1 MQKRLLFVA
10 FLLLA
15 ICNKIVADDQLT
27 VSDVSMYPGDS
38 KEVSIELTNAESYV
52 GFQFDL
58 YLPNGITIESYSR
71 SSRIPDGTTLEMA
84 QQTDGGY
91 RFIAAGLG
99 GNTIT
104 GNEGAVMT
112 ITLKSADAIA
122 LNDYTAYLRQV
133 KVSKADGSGI
143 TVAEL
148 PFTVTIAERPK
159 VAPVTFAPNGYR
171 VTLNTTTE
179 GADIYYTLSNS
190 NEGEQ
195 TCTSGTELTLGGDC
209 TIMAYAMKNG
219 YNTSDTTTYT
229 FFAADVTVATPTFNQ
244 TDNMV
249 TIATT
254 TENTTI
260 YYTLDGTEPTTL
272 SNVYAEPGITLT
284 GNVIVKAFA
293 TRTNWFSSA
302 VATYD
307 VTSFKVAPVAFAQNG
322 NQITLNT
329 TTEGATIYYILSTD
343 SVYSEY
349 TAPLT
354 MTGDCTITAYATKVG
369 YTQSE
374 TTSFEFHAGGVTCSN
389 PVLARIEGTNVVTA
403 TTTTEGATIYC
414 TTDGSEPTQA
424 SSVFPEGGMPVYRNQ
439 TIKAIAMRDT
449 YYPSQVT
456 TFEVDWLQCETPT
469 FTWNGDELTITST
482 SRAEDGRGATIFYT
496 MVESSAAAT
505 VVPDTIIYNGP
516 ITVTR
521 DVIITAI
528 ARVDGYKDSQEARL
542 VYPYTAWKSLADAI
556 ANAQNVATQA
566 ATNSRVTTDMRNN
579 LQTLTTQAETLYAE
593 RTADVDAISSM
604 TTQLTN
610 TVADIEA
617 LLEIKDA
624 YAVLDDGDQY
634 GYNIMTFYYD
644 NQKDV
649 RGGMSVGPFASYSD
663 RPSKWKDRDIA
674 VKGVVFDPSFAD
686 YTDLTST
693 AYWFYNF
700 RALQTITGL
709 EYVKT
714 SNVTD
719 MAYMFSGCRSLTSLD
734 VTTFDTR
741 KVTDM
746 AQMFYDCGKLT
757 TLDVSNFKTDNVTNM
772 VWMFNGCKGLTTLD
786 VSSFNTEKVTNMKG
800 MFEYCTGLSTL
811 DLSNFNTANVTT
823 MNDMF
828 YICTGLK
835 TVNVSSFNTENVTD
849 MGGMFYNCPALT
861 SLDLSSFNTEKVTNM
876 NGMFDRSK
884 LYVIY
889 VGDKWTNAQVTEG
902 DGMFS
907 NCTNLVGGAW
917 TAYDADHTDHT
928 YAHIDGGVENPGYL
942 TSIADTAAAAAV
954 TFSRSMYELTL
965 NCETPN
971 VRIMYAVIPANGE
984 GNNDSWM
991 MYTQPITL
999 TEDCKVTALALRPN
1013 GIQSAETSYEF
1024 RMSDIDTVET
1034 PRFSWNGDELTI
1046 SCATEGASIYYTIT
1060 DSSGGTTEE
1069 FLYQQP
1075 FDVTIDITISA
1086 VARKQG
1092 MNDSQ
1097 KATLV
1102 YRYTDWQ
1109 TLLSAIAYADSI
1121 VVAATGN
1128 SRVSEEM
1135 LTDLQAQIN
1144 DALALYAARTAVEEV
1159 IMVTASD
1166 LRNAA
1171 AFIEDILNAD
1181 KEAYAVL
1188 SENDTK
1194 LTFYYDYDKQ
1204 SRGGMGV
1211 GPFTTGNLDDRGW
1224 NNAAGT
1230 ITTVVFDESMAECRT
1245 LTSTR
1250 WWFTNFQ
1257 MLRTINGLE
1266 NLKTDNVTDMCAMFN
1281 GCSSLTKIDLSML
1294 NTANVTTMQMLFDD
1308 CINLTSVNMKG
1319 LNTAKVTDTRAM
1331 FYNCSALKSLDL
1343 SDFNGAS
1350 LTAMGGM
1357 FYGSSSLET
1366 IYVGSGWNIAN
1377 IVTDQTSSTGVFAN
1391 CTSLVGGAWTA
1402 FDTDHI
1408 EYDYAH
1414 IDGGVDNPGY
1424 LTSIADT
1431 IAPASVTFRRSM
1443 YELTLNCET
1452 PNVKIYYSIMLAGGV
1467 AVDDGRDQLYTQPI
1481 TLWADCEVIAHAVR
1495 ANGVSSAVST
1505 YTFRMDDV
1513 NTVETP
1519 TFAWDN
1525 WYNHKLTI
1533 ETATSEA
1540 TVYYSMQPKD
1550 SVGNYLQDYYVE
1562 YTAPIEVSE
1571 DVLLKAIAKK
1581 EGMNVSD
1588 TLVLEYPYQSW
1599 TRLQD
1604 AIYKGLYVVSICEG
1618 SSKVNQ
1624 NDVAYLKMNIQ
1635 TCQDS
1640 LYLRTATRDVI
1651 EDLAAMLYYYAA
1663 QLEAQVTDVDFTY
1676 DTTTGSLTVSGGTT
1690 MDEALEAAGG
1700 RNTVAGHVTSII
1712 WDKDTPLTDD
1722 MLEGFTNPNML
1733 VYVKDASLAPST
1745 VTNVIVDGVAD
1756 FILLVDTDSL
1766 DNDFYCPQEF
1776 RTRTI
1781 SYTRLFGQSTEIGVC
1796 RGWETIALP
1805 FEPLTISH
1813 EKNGLLRPFASAA
1826 NDGKP
1831 FWLRQMSATGLVD
1844 AERIEANVPYI
1855 ISMPNNP
1862 NYADEFNQAG
1872 RVTFSATDVVI
1883 PATDLGEVEGATVS
1897 LIPTFQ
1903 RVAKAPE
1910 VYAINRYE
1918 AYGNN
1923 LEGSVFVS
1931 ELRDVRPFEAY
1942 TRHHDQSPAPMF
1954 YPLSEWL
1961 EDGANGIDEIVL
1973 AMSRMAGQSET
1984 WYTLDGRKLN
1994 GQPKTKGVYIVKGKK
2009 VVVR

>member
-58 YLPNGITIESYSR
+58 YLPNGITLESYSR

-99 GNTIT
+99 GQAIT

-148 PFTVTIAERPK
+148 PFTVTIAERPR

-209 TIMAYAMKNG
+209 TIMAYAMKDG

-244 TDNMV
+244 TDNVV

-272 SNVYAEPGITLT
+272 SNVYAEPGIMLT

-322 NQITLNT
+322 NQITLST
-329 TTEGATIYYILSTD
+329 TTEGATIYYSTD
-343 SVYSEY
+343 SVYHEY

-389 PVLARIEGTNVVTA
+389 PVLARTEGTNVVTA
-403 TTTTEGATIYC
+403 TTTTEGATIHY
-414 TTDGSEPTQA
+414 TADGSTPSEA
-424 SSVFPEGGMPVYRNQ
+424 SPVFPEGGMPVYRNQ
-439 TIKAIAMRDT
+439 TIKAIALRDT

-456 TFEVDWLQCETPT
+456 TFEVDWFQCETPT

-496 MVESSAAAT
+496 MVESSAAGT
-505 VVPDTIIYNGP
+505 VVPDTMIYNGP

-528 ARVDGYKDSQEARL
+528 ARVDDFKDSPEARL

-579 LQTLTTQAETLYAE
+579 LQTLTTQAEALYAE

-610 TVADIEA
+610 AVADIEA

-734 VTTFDTR
+734 VSTFDTR

-917 TAYDADHTDHT
+917 TAYDADHTDYT

-942 TSIADTAAAAAV
+942 TSIADTVAAAAV
-954 TFSRSMYELTL
+954 TFS
-965 NCETPN
+965 
-971 VRIMYAVIPANGE
+971 
-984 GNNDSWM
+984 
-991 MYTQPITL
+991 
-999 TEDCKVTALALRPN
+999 
-1013 GIQSAETSYEF
+1013 
-1024 RMSDIDTVET
+1024 
-1034 PRFSWNGDELTI
+1034 
-1046 SCATEGASIYYTIT
+1046 
-1060 DSSGGTTEE
+1060 
-1069 FLYQQP
+1069 
-1075 FDVTIDITISA
+1075 
-1086 VARKQG
+1086 
-1092 MNDSQ
+1092 
-1097 KATLV
+1097 
-1102 YRYTDWQ
+1102 
-1109 TLLSAIAYADSI
+1109 
-1121 VVAATGN
+1121 
-1128 SRVSEEM
+1128 
-1135 LTDLQAQIN
+1135 
-1144 DALALYAARTAVEEV
+1144 
-1159 IMVTASD
+1159 
-1166 LRNAA
+1166 
-1171 AFIEDILNAD
+1171 
-1181 KEAYAVL
+1181 
-1188 SENDTK
+1188 
-1194 LTFYYDYDKQ
+1194 
-1204 SRGGMGV
+1204 
-1211 GPFTTGNLDDRGW
+1211 
-1224 NNAAGT
+1224 
-1230 ITTVVFDESMAECRT
+1230 
-1245 LTSTR
+1245 
-1250 WWFTNFQ
+1250 
-1257 MLRTINGLE
+1257 
-1266 NLKTDNVTDMCAMFN
+1266 
-1281 GCSSLTKIDLSML
+1281 
-1294 NTANVTTMQMLFDD
+1294 
-1308 CINLTSVNMKG
+1308 
-1319 LNTAKVTDTRAM
+1319 
-1331 FYNCSALKSLDL
+1331 
-1343 SDFNGAS
+1343 
-1350 LTAMGGM
+1350 
-1357 FYGSSSLET
+1357 
-1366 IYVGSGWNIAN
+1366 
-1377 IVTDQTSSTGVFAN
+1377 
-1391 CTSLVGGAWTA
+1391 
-1402 FDTDHI
+1402 
-1408 EYDYAH
+1408 
-1414 IDGGVDNPGY
+1414 
-1424 LTSIADT
+1424 
-1431 IAPASVTFRRSM
+1431 RSM

-1505 YTFRMDDV
+1505 YTFNMSDI

-1519 TFAWDN
+1519 TFSWNGDE
-1525 WYNHKLTI
+1525 LTI
-1533 ETATSEA
+1533 SCATEGASIYYTIFEGQESDDTYVPEEKLYTGPITVNFNTVITAVARMQGMNDSETATLNYPYFSWNHLLQSIEYAKAVMHRVVDEGKYEQVAELYDALDVELAKAQVLYNNRNRSEDA
-1540 TVYYSMQPKD
+1540 ASIDSLANQLGAAARTIEDILDTPTEKLDTPVISWNGDEMYWLVYQQGSGVMTCLSDFDSNNDGVVDDKDFFNIHTTLTIKRDVTIRAYSYMEGKLNSD
-1550 SVGNYLQDYYVE
+1550 TITIDYP
-1562 YTAPIEVSE
+1562 YTAWMS
-1571 DVLLKAIAKK
+1571 LLEAI
-1581 EGMNVSD
+1581 NYSN
-1588 TLVLEYPYQSW
+1588 
-1599 TRLQD
+1599 
-1604 AIYKGLYVVSICEG
+1604 YVVSLCQG
-1618 SSKVNQ
+1618 SSKVSQ
-1624 NDVAYLKMNIQ
+1624 DDVMA
-1635 TCQDS
+1635 
-1640 LYLRTATRDVI
+1640 LRTKIEDASYLYSLRQEKRAVI
-1651 EDLAAMLYYYAA
+1651 ENIAQELRMRAA

-1745 VTNVIVDGVAD
+1745 VTNVIVNGVAD

-1903 RVAKAPE
+1903 RVDKAPE

>member
-27 VSDVSMYPGDS
+27 VSNVSMYPGDS
-38 KEVSIELTNAESYV
+38 KEVSIELTNTESYV

-159 VAPVTFAPNGYR
+159 VASVTFAPNGYR

-209 TIMAYAMKNG
+209 TIMAYAMKDG

-244 TDNMV
+244 TDNVV

-322 NQITLNT
+322 NQITLST

-389 PVLARIEGTNVVTA
+389 PVLARTEGTNVVTA
-403 TTTTEGATIYC
+403 STTTEGATIYC

-456 TFEVDWLQCETPT
+456 TFEVDWFQCETPT

-482 SRAEDGRGATIFYT
+482 SRAEDGRGATILYT
-496 MVESSAAAT
+496 MVESSAAGT
-505 VVPDTIIYNGP
+505 VVPDTMIYNGP

-542 VYPYTAWKSLADAI
+542 VYSYNAWQTLAEAI
-556 ANAQNVATQA
+556 ALAQSVSAQA
-566 ATNSRVTTDMRNN
+566 ARNAHVTSEQRDYLDAVTA
-579 LQTLTTQAETLYAE
+579 QAQTLYAE
-593 RTADVDAISSM
+593 RTADVDAINAM
-604 TTQLTN
+604 NAQLRTAI
-610 TVADIEA
+610 ADVED
-617 LLEIKDA
+617 LLSIKDA
-624 YAVLDDGDQY
+624 YAVLSVANAQY
-634 GYNIMTFYYD
+634 GYRQLTFYYD
-644 NQKDV
+644 NQKGE
-649 RGGMSVGPFASYSD
+649 RGGMNIGPFNSYSD
-663 RPSKWKDRDIA
+663 RPYDWKNND
-674 VKGVVFDPSFAD
+674 VTVHYVVFDPSFAD
-686 YTDLTST
+686 CTTITST
-693 AYWFYNF
+693 ANWFYNF
-700 RALQTITGL
+700 SALETVTGL
-709 EYVKT
+709 EYLNT

-719 MAYMFSGCRSLTSLD
+719 MSYMFSNCAALKTLD
-734 VTTFDTR
+734 VSTFDTR
-741 KVTDM
+741 KVTNM
-746 AQMFYDCGKLT
+746 LQMFYYCRSLR
-757 TLDVSNFKTDNVTNM
+757 TLDVSNFNTGNVTNM
-772 VWMFNGCKGLTTLD
+772 AWMFSNCSGLTSLD
-786 VSSFNTEKVTNMKG
+786 VSSFNTEKVTNMNS
-800 MFEYCTGLSTL
+800 MFEYCNRLTTL
-811 DLSNFNTANVTT
+811 DLANFNTENVTD
-823 MNDMF
+823 MNAMF
-828 YICTGLK
+828 RICTNLVS
-835 TVNVSSFNTENVTD
+835 VNVSSFNTENVTD

-861 SLDLSSFNTEKVTNM
+861 NLDLSSFNTEKVTNM

-971 VRIMYAVIPANGE
+971 V
-984 GNNDSWM
+984 
-991 MYTQPITL
+991 
-999 TEDCKVTALALRPN
+999 
-1013 GIQSAETSYEF
+1013 
-1024 RMSDIDTVET
+1024 
-1034 PRFSWNGDELTI
+1034 
-1046 SCATEGASIYYTIT
+1046 
-1060 DSSGGTTEE
+1060 
-1069 FLYQQP
+1069 
-1075 FDVTIDITISA
+1075 
-1086 VARKQG
+1086 
-1092 MNDSQ
+1092 
-1097 KATLV
+1097 
-1102 YRYTDWQ
+1102 
-1109 TLLSAIAYADSI
+1109 
-1121 VVAATGN
+1121 
-1128 SRVSEEM
+1128 
-1135 LTDLQAQIN
+1135 
-1144 DALALYAARTAVEEV
+1144 
-1159 IMVTASD
+1159 
-1166 LRNAA
+1166 
-1171 AFIEDILNAD
+1171 
-1181 KEAYAVL
+1181 
-1188 SENDTK
+1188 
-1194 LTFYYDYDKQ
+1194 
-1204 SRGGMGV
+1204 
-1211 GPFTTGNLDDRGW
+1211 
-1224 NNAAGT
+1224 
-1230 ITTVVFDESMAECRT
+1230 
-1245 LTSTR
+1245 
-1250 WWFTNFQ
+1250 
-1257 MLRTINGLE
+1257 
-1266 NLKTDNVTDMCAMFN
+1266 
-1281 GCSSLTKIDLSML
+1281 
-1294 NTANVTTMQMLFDD
+1294 
-1308 CINLTSVNMKG
+1308 
-1319 LNTAKVTDTRAM
+1319 
-1331 FYNCSALKSLDL
+1331 
-1343 SDFNGAS
+1343 
-1350 LTAMGGM
+1350 
-1357 FYGSSSLET
+1357 
-1366 IYVGSGWNIAN
+1366 
-1377 IVTDQTSSTGVFAN
+1377 
-1391 CTSLVGGAWTA
+1391 
-1402 FDTDHI
+1402 
-1408 EYDYAH
+1408 
-1414 IDGGVDNPGY
+1414 
-1424 LTSIADT
+1424 
-1431 IAPASVTFRRSM
+1431 
-1443 YELTLNCET
+1443 
-1452 PNVKIYYSIMLAGGV
+1452 KIYYSIMLAGGV
-1467 AVDDGRDQLYTQPI
+1467 AVEDGRDQLYTQPI

-1505 YTFRMDDV
+1505 YTFNMSDI

-1519 TFAWDN
+1519 TFSWNGDE
-1525 WYNHKLTI
+1525 LTI
-1533 ETATSEA
+1533 SCATEGASIYYTIFEGQESDETYVPEEKLYTGPITVTFNTVITAVARMQGMNDSEVATLNYPYFSWNHLLQSIEYAKAVMHRVVDEGKYEQVAELYDALDVELAKAQVLYNNRNRSEDA
-1540 TVYYSMQPKD
+1540 ASIDSLANQLGAAARTIEDILDTPTEKLDTPVISWNGDEMYWLVYQQGSGVMTWLSDFDSNNDGVVDDKDFFNIHTTLTIKRDVTIRAYSYMEGKLNSD
-1550 SVGNYLQDYYVE
+1550 TITIDYP
-1562 YTAPIEVSE
+1562 YTAWMS
-1571 DVLLKAIAKK
+1571 LLEAL
-1581 EGMNVSD
+1581 NYSN
-1588 TLVLEYPYQSW
+1588 
-1599 TRLQD
+1599 
-1604 AIYKGLYVVSICEG
+1604 YVVSLCQG
-1618 SSKVNQ
+1618 SSKVSQ
-1624 NDVAYLKMNIQ
+1624 DDVMA
-1635 TCQDS
+1635 
-1640 LYLRTATRDVI
+1640 LRTKIEDATYLYSLRQEKRAVI
-1651 EDLAAMLYYYAA
+1651 ENIAQELRMRAA

>member
-99 GNTIT
+99 GNAIT

-143 TVAEL
+143 TVAEQ

-159 VAPVTFAPNGYR
+159 VASVTFAPNGYR

-209 TIMAYAMKNG
+209 TIMAYAMKDG

-249 TIATT
+249 TISTT

-322 NQITLNT
+322 NQITLST

-389 PVLARIEGTNVVTA
+389 PVLTRIEGTNVVTA
-403 TTTTEGATIYC
+403 TTATEGATIYY
-414 TTDGSEPTQA
+414 TTDGSEPTHSNGAWADTATLFSATPVADWSVPASTTDAEITSSYATITGGKMYVTNFRESDVNVVYIRKEELAFVHSSNKDMFFKVVLNNALQAGDVISTRILSQSGSYSDDDRGLWFSTATSRPDTEPTSKIVLAHA
-424 SSVFPEGGMPVYRNQ
+424 SSTEWVTAPTYTVAEDDGICGETTFYIYRHNTHNTCFNTFTITRKTAVFPTEGLTVSRNQ

-456 TFEVDWLQCETPT
+456 TFEVDWFKCGTPT
-469 FTWNGDELTITST
+469 
-482 SRAEDGRGATIFYT
+482 
-496 MVESSAAAT
+496 
-505 VVPDTIIYNGP
+505 
-516 ITVTR
+516 
-521 DVIITAI
+521 
-528 ARVDGYKDSQEARL
+528 
-542 VYPYTAWKSLADAI
+542 
-556 ANAQNVATQA
+556 
-566 ATNSRVTTDMRNN
+566 
-579 LQTLTTQAETLYAE
+579 
-593 RTADVDAISSM
+593 
-604 TTQLTN
+604 
-610 TVADIEA
+610 
-617 LLEIKDA
+617 
-624 YAVLDDGDQY
+624 
-634 GYNIMTFYYD
+634 
-644 NQKDV
+644 
-649 RGGMSVGPFASYSD
+649 
-663 RPSKWKDRDIA
+663 
-674 VKGVVFDPSFAD
+674 
-686 YTDLTST
+686 
-693 AYWFYNF
+693 
-700 RALQTITGL
+700 
-709 EYVKT
+709 
-714 SNVTD
+714 
-719 MAYMFSGCRSLTSLD
+719 
-734 VTTFDTR
+734 
-741 KVTDM
+741 
-746 AQMFYDCGKLT
+746 
-757 TLDVSNFKTDNVTNM
+757 
-772 VWMFNGCKGLTTLD
+772 
-786 VSSFNTEKVTNMKG
+786 
-800 MFEYCTGLSTL
+800 
-811 DLSNFNTANVTT
+811 
-823 MNDMF
+823 
-828 YICTGLK
+828 
-835 TVNVSSFNTENVTD
+835 
-849 MGGMFYNCPALT
+849 
-861 SLDLSSFNTEKVTNM
+861 
-876 NGMFDRSK
+876 
-884 LYVIY
+884 
-889 VGDKWTNAQVTEG
+889 
-902 DGMFS
+902 
-907 NCTNLVGGAW
+907 
-917 TAYDADHTDHT
+917 
-928 YAHIDGGVENPGYL
+928 
-942 TSIADTAAAAAV
+942 
-954 TFSRSMYELTL
+954 
-965 NCETPN
+965 
-971 VRIMYAVIPANGE
+971 
-984 GNNDSWM
+984 
-991 MYTQPITL
+991 
-999 TEDCKVTALALRPN
+999 
-1013 GIQSAETSYEF
+1013 
-1024 RMSDIDTVET
+1024 
-1034 PRFSWNGDELTI
+1034 FSWNGDELTI
-1046 SCATEGASIYYTIT
+1046 SCATEGANIYYTIFEGQESDDT
-1060 DSSGGTTEE
+1060 YVPEE
-1069 FLYQQP
+1069 KLYTGP
-1075 FDVTIDITISA
+1075 ITVNFNTVITA
-1086 VARKQG
+1086 VARMQG
-1092 MNDSQ
+1092 MNDSET
-1097 KATLV
+1097 ATLN
-1102 YRYTDWQ
+1102 YPYFSWNH
-1109 TLLSAIAYADSI
+1109 LLQSIEYAKAVMHR
-1121 VVAATGN
+1121 VVDEGKYEQVA
-1128 SRVSEEM
+1128 E
-1135 LTDLQAQIN
+1135 LY
-1144 DALALYAARTAVEEV
+1144 DALDVELAKAQVLYNNRNRSEDAASIDSLANQLGAAART
-1159 IMVTASD
+1159 
-1166 LRNAA
+1166 
-1171 AFIEDILNAD
+1171 IEDIL
-1181 KEAYAVL
+1181 
-1188 SENDTK
+1188 DTPTEK
-1194 LTFYYDYDKQ
+1194 LDTPVISWNGDEMYWLVYQ
-1204 SRGGMGV
+1204 QGSGV
-1211 GPFTTGNLDDRGW
+1211 MTW
-1224 NNAAGT
+1224 
-1230 ITTVVFDESMAECRT
+1230 
-1245 LTSTR
+1245 
-1250 WWFTNFQ
+1250 
-1257 MLRTINGLE
+1257 
-1266 NLKTDNVTDMCAMFN
+1266 
-1281 GCSSLTKIDLSML
+1281 
-1294 NTANVTTMQMLFDD
+1294 
-1308 CINLTSVNMKG
+1308 
-1319 LNTAKVTDTRAM
+1319 
-1331 FYNCSALKSLDL
+1331 L
-1343 SDFNGAS
+1343 SDFDSNNDGVVDDKDFFNIHTT
-1350 LTAMGGM
+1350 LTIKRDV
-1357 FYGSSSLET
+1357 T
-1366 IYVGSGWNIAN
+1366 IRAYSYMEGKLNS
-1377 IVTDQTSSTGVFAN
+1377 
-1391 CTSLVGGAWTA
+1391 
-1402 FDTDHI
+1402 
-1408 EYDYAH
+1408 
-1414 IDGGVDNPGY
+1414 
-1424 LTSIADT
+1424 DT
-1431 IAPASVTFRRSM
+1431 I
-1443 YELTLNCET
+1443 
-1452 PNVKIYYSIMLAGGV
+1452 
-1467 AVDDGRDQLYTQPI
+1467 
-1481 TLWADCEVIAHAVR
+1481 
-1495 ANGVSSAVST
+1495 
-1505 YTFRMDDV
+1505 
-1513 NTVETP
+1513 
-1519 TFAWDN
+1519 
-1525 WYNHKLTI
+1525 TI
-1533 ETATSEA
+1533 
-1540 TVYYSMQPKD
+1540 
-1550 SVGNYLQDYYVE
+1550 DYP
-1562 YTAPIEVSE
+1562 YTAWMS
-1571 DVLLKAIAKK
+1571 LLEAL
-1581 EGMNVSD
+1581 NYSN
-1588 TLVLEYPYQSW
+1588 
-1599 TRLQD
+1599 
-1604 AIYKGLYVVSICEG
+1604 YVVSLCQG
-1618 SSKVNQ
+1618 SSKVSQ
-1624 NDVAYLKMNIQ
+1624 DDVMA
-1635 TCQDS
+1635 
-1640 LYLRTATRDVI
+1640 LRTKIEDASYLYSLRQEKRAVI
-1651 EDLAAMLYYYAA
+1651 ENIAQELRMRAA

-1766 DNDFYCPQEF
+1766 DNDFYCPKEF

>member
-58 YLPNGITIESYSR
+58 YLPNGITLESYSR

-99 GNTIT
+99 GQAIT

-148 PFTVTIAERPK
+148 PFTVTIAERPR

-209 TIMAYAMKNG
+209 TIMAYAMKDG

-244 TDNMV
+244 TDNVV

-272 SNVYAEPGITLT
+272 SNVYAEPGIMLT

-322 NQITLNT
+322 NQITLST
-329 TTEGATIYYILSTD
+329 TTEGATIYYSTD
-343 SVYSEY
+343 SVYHEY

-389 PVLARIEGTNVVTA
+389 PVLARTEGTNVVTA
-403 TTTTEGATIYC
+403 TTTTEGATIHY
-414 TTDGSEPTQA
+414 TADGSTPSEA
-424 SSVFPEGGMPVYRNQ
+424 SPVFPEGGMPVYRNQ
-439 TIKAIAMRDT
+439 TIKAIALRDT

-456 TFEVDWLQCETPT
+456 TFEVDWFQCETPT

-496 MVESSAAAT
+496 MVESSAAGT
-505 VVPDTIIYNGP
+505 VVPDTMIYNGP

-528 ARVDGYKDSQEARL
+528 ARVDDFKDSPEARL

-579 LQTLTTQAETLYAE
+579 LQTLTTQAEALYAE

-610 TVADIEA
+610 AVADIEA

-624 YAVLDDGDQY
+624 YAVLDNGDQY

-644 NQKDV
+644 NQKDA

-663 RPSKWKDRDIA
+663 RPSRWKDRDIA

-734 VTTFDTR
+734 VSTFDTR

-917 TAYDADHTDHT
+917 TAYDADHTDYT

-942 TSIADTAAAAAV
+942 TSIADTVAAAAV
-954 TFSRSMYELTL
+954 TFS
-965 NCETPN
+965 
-971 VRIMYAVIPANGE
+971 
-984 GNNDSWM
+984 
-991 MYTQPITL
+991 
-999 TEDCKVTALALRPN
+999 
-1013 GIQSAETSYEF
+1013 
-1024 RMSDIDTVET
+1024 
-1034 PRFSWNGDELTI
+1034 
-1046 SCATEGASIYYTIT
+1046 
-1060 DSSGGTTEE
+1060 
-1069 FLYQQP
+1069 
-1075 FDVTIDITISA
+1075 
-1086 VARKQG
+1086 
-1092 MNDSQ
+1092 
-1097 KATLV
+1097 
-1102 YRYTDWQ
+1102 
-1109 TLLSAIAYADSI
+1109 
-1121 VVAATGN
+1121 
-1128 SRVSEEM
+1128 
-1135 LTDLQAQIN
+1135 
-1144 DALALYAARTAVEEV
+1144 
-1159 IMVTASD
+1159 
-1166 LRNAA
+1166 
-1171 AFIEDILNAD
+1171 
-1181 KEAYAVL
+1181 
-1188 SENDTK
+1188 
-1194 LTFYYDYDKQ
+1194 
-1204 SRGGMGV
+1204 
-1211 GPFTTGNLDDRGW
+1211 
-1224 NNAAGT
+1224 
-1230 ITTVVFDESMAECRT
+1230 
-1245 LTSTR
+1245 
-1250 WWFTNFQ
+1250 
-1257 MLRTINGLE
+1257 
-1266 NLKTDNVTDMCAMFN
+1266 
-1281 GCSSLTKIDLSML
+1281 
-1294 NTANVTTMQMLFDD
+1294 
-1308 CINLTSVNMKG
+1308 
-1319 LNTAKVTDTRAM
+1319 
-1331 FYNCSALKSLDL
+1331 
-1343 SDFNGAS
+1343 
-1350 LTAMGGM
+1350 
-1357 FYGSSSLET
+1357 
-1366 IYVGSGWNIAN
+1366 
-1377 IVTDQTSSTGVFAN
+1377 
-1391 CTSLVGGAWTA
+1391 
-1402 FDTDHI
+1402 
-1408 EYDYAH
+1408 
-1414 IDGGVDNPGY
+1414 
-1424 LTSIADT
+1424 
-1431 IAPASVTFRRSM
+1431 RSM

-1505 YTFRMDDV
+1505 YTFNMSDI

-1519 TFAWDN
+1519 TFSWNGDE
-1525 WYNHKLTI
+1525 LTI
-1533 ETATSEA
+1533 SCATEGASIYYTIFEGQESDDTYVPEEKLYTGPITVNFNTVITAVARMQGMNDSETATLNYPYFSWNHLLQSIEYAKAVMHRVVDEGKYEQVAELYDALDVELAKAQVLYNNRNRSEDA
-1540 TVYYSMQPKD
+1540 ASIDSLANQLGAAARTIEDILDTPTEKLDTPVISWNGDEMYWLVYQQGSGVMTCLSDFDSNNDGVVDDKDFFNIHTTLTIKRDVTIRAYSYMEGKLNSD
-1550 SVGNYLQDYYVE
+1550 TITIDYP
-1562 YTAPIEVSE
+1562 YTAWMS
-1571 DVLLKAIAKK
+1571 LLEAI
-1581 EGMNVSD
+1581 NYSN
-1588 TLVLEYPYQSW
+1588 
-1599 TRLQD
+1599 
-1604 AIYKGLYVVSICEG
+1604 YVVSLCQG
-1618 SSKVNQ
+1618 SSKVSQ
-1624 NDVAYLKMNIQ
+1624 DDVMA
-1635 TCQDS
+1635 
-1640 LYLRTATRDVI
+1640 LRTKIEDASYLYSLRQEKRAVI
-1651 EDLAAMLYYYAA
+1651 ENIAQELRMRAA

-1745 VTNVIVDGVAD
+1745 VTNVIVNGVAD

-1903 RVAKAPE
+1903 RVDKAPE

>member
-58 YLPNGITIESYSR
+58 YLPNGITLESYSR

-99 GNTIT
+99 GQAIT

-148 PFTVTIAERPK
+148 PFTVTIAERPR

-209 TIMAYAMKNG
+209 TIMAYAMKDG

-244 TDNMV
+244 TDNVV

-272 SNVYAEPGITLT
+272 SNVYAEPGIMLT

-322 NQITLNT
+322 NQITLST
-329 TTEGATIYYILSTD
+329 TTEGATIYYSTD
-343 SVYSEY
+343 SVYHEY

-389 PVLARIEGTNVVTA
+389 PVLARTEGTNVVTA
-403 TTTTEGATIYC
+403 TTTTEGATIHY
-414 TTDGSEPTQA
+414 TADGSTPSEA
-424 SSVFPEGGMPVYRNQ
+424 SPVFPEGGMPVYRNQ
-439 TIKAIAMRDT
+439 TIKAIALRDT

-456 TFEVDWLQCETPT
+456 TFEVDWFQCETPT

-496 MVESSAAAT
+496 MVESSAAGT
-505 VVPDTIIYNGP
+505 VVPDTMIYNGP

-528 ARVDGYKDSQEARL
+528 ARVDDFKDSPEARL

-579 LQTLTTQAETLYAE
+579 LQTLTTQAEALYAE

-610 TVADIEA
+610 AVADIEA

-734 VTTFDTR
+734 VSTFDTR

-917 TAYDADHTDHT
+917 TAYDADHTDYT
-928 YAHIDGGVENPGYL
+928 YAHIDGGVDNPGYL

-954 TFSRSMYELTL
+954 TFS
-965 NCETPN
+965 
-971 VRIMYAVIPANGE
+971 
-984 GNNDSWM
+984 
-991 MYTQPITL
+991 
-999 TEDCKVTALALRPN
+999 
-1013 GIQSAETSYEF
+1013 
-1024 RMSDIDTVET
+1024 
-1034 PRFSWNGDELTI
+1034 
-1046 SCATEGASIYYTIT
+1046 
-1060 DSSGGTTEE
+1060 
-1069 FLYQQP
+1069 
-1075 FDVTIDITISA
+1075 
-1086 VARKQG
+1086 
-1092 MNDSQ
+1092 
-1097 KATLV
+1097 
-1102 YRYTDWQ
+1102 
-1109 TLLSAIAYADSI
+1109 
-1121 VVAATGN
+1121 
-1128 SRVSEEM
+1128 
-1135 LTDLQAQIN
+1135 
-1144 DALALYAARTAVEEV
+1144 
-1159 IMVTASD
+1159 
-1166 LRNAA
+1166 
-1171 AFIEDILNAD
+1171 
-1181 KEAYAVL
+1181 
-1188 SENDTK
+1188 
-1194 LTFYYDYDKQ
+1194 
-1204 SRGGMGV
+1204 
-1211 GPFTTGNLDDRGW
+1211 
-1224 NNAAGT
+1224 
-1230 ITTVVFDESMAECRT
+1230 
-1245 LTSTR
+1245 
-1250 WWFTNFQ
+1250 
-1257 MLRTINGLE
+1257 
-1266 NLKTDNVTDMCAMFN
+1266 
-1281 GCSSLTKIDLSML
+1281 
-1294 NTANVTTMQMLFDD
+1294 
-1308 CINLTSVNMKG
+1308 
-1319 LNTAKVTDTRAM
+1319 
-1331 FYNCSALKSLDL
+1331 
-1343 SDFNGAS
+1343 
-1350 LTAMGGM
+1350 
-1357 FYGSSSLET
+1357 
-1366 IYVGSGWNIAN
+1366 
-1377 IVTDQTSSTGVFAN
+1377 
-1391 CTSLVGGAWTA
+1391 
-1402 FDTDHI
+1402 
-1408 EYDYAH
+1408 
-1414 IDGGVDNPGY
+1414 
-1424 LTSIADT
+1424 
-1431 IAPASVTFRRSM
+1431 RSM

-1495 ANGVSSAVST
+1495 ANGVASAVST
-1505 YTFRMDDV
+1505 YTFNMSDI

-1519 TFAWDN
+1519 TFSWNGDE
-1525 WYNHKLTI
+1525 LTI
-1533 ETATSEA
+1533 SCATEGASIYYTIFEGQESDDTYVPEEKLYTGPITVNFNTVITAVARMQGMNDSETATLNYPYFSWNHLLQSIEYAKAVMHRVVDEGKYEQVAELYDALDVELAKAQVLYNNRNRSEDA
-1540 TVYYSMQPKD
+1540 ASIDSLANQLGAAARTIEDILDTPTEKLDTPVISWNGDEMYWLVYQQGSGVMTCLSDFDSNNDGVVDDKDFFNIHTTLTIKRDVTIRAYSYMEGKLNSD
-1550 SVGNYLQDYYVE
+1550 TITIDYP
-1562 YTAPIEVSE
+1562 YTAWMS
-1571 DVLLKAIAKK
+1571 LLEAI
-1581 EGMNVSD
+1581 NYSN
-1588 TLVLEYPYQSW
+1588 
-1599 TRLQD
+1599 
-1604 AIYKGLYVVSICEG
+1604 YVVSLCQG
-1618 SSKVNQ
+1618 SSKVSQ
-1624 NDVAYLKMNIQ
+1624 DDVMA
-1635 TCQDS
+1635 
-1640 LYLRTATRDVI
+1640 LRTKIEDASYLYSLRQEKRAVI
-1651 EDLAAMLYYYAA
+1651 ENIAQELRMRAA

-1745 VTNVIVDGVAD
+1745 VTNVIVNGVAD

-1903 RVAKAPE
+1903 RVDKAPE